1 MKKRLKVLEA
11 KVAQE
16 GLILTEAEN
25 LVRRALA
32 FLRLASIRLML
43 RKFCNLR
50 TKLPDS
56 LQTCGQCHYA
66 RCTYIFISFSRS
78 LSVQIVGDIACRSSC
93 DIFPKS
99 RRTMTASLVIIRR
112 SPLSPSTGLQK
123 ALRTGGLFQDKSLYQ
138 AEFQLGFVR
147 HP

>member
-32 FLRLASIRLML
+32 FLRLASIRLMR
-43 RKFCNLR
+43 RKFCNLC

-56 LQTCGQCHYA
+56 L
-66 RCTYIFISFSRS
+66 
-78 LSVQIVGDIACRSSC
+78 
-93 DIFPKS
+93 
-99 RRTMTASLVIIRR
+99 
-112 SPLSPSTGLQK
+112 
-123 ALRTGGLFQDKSLYQ
+123 
-138 AEFQLGFVR
+138 
-147 HP
+147 

>member
-1 MKKRLKVLEA
+1 MMKKRLKVLEA

-56 LQTCGQCHYA
+56 L
-66 RCTYIFISFSRS
+66 
-78 LSVQIVGDIACRSSC
+78 
-93 DIFPKS
+93 
-99 RRTMTASLVIIRR
+99 
-112 SPLSPSTGLQK
+112 
-123 ALRTGGLFQDKSLYQ
+123 
-138 AEFQLGFVR
+138 
-147 HP
+147 

>member
-25 LVRRALA
+25 LIRRALA
-32 FLRLASIRLML
+32 LLRLASIRLTL
-43 RKFCNLR
+43 REFCNLR

-56 LQTCGQCHYA
+56 PETCGQCHYA
-66 RCTYIFISFSRS
+66 RCTYIFSPSRS
-78 LSVQIVGDIACRSSC
+78 LSVKIVGDIACRSSC

-99 RRTMTASLVIIRR
+99 RRTMAASLVPTIRR
-112 SPLSPSTGLQK
+112 SPLSPSTVLQK
-123 ALRTGGLFQDKSLYQ
+123 ALKTGGLFQDKSLYQ

>member
-16 GLILTEAEN
+16 GPILTEAEN

-56 LQTCGQCHYA
+56 L
-66 RCTYIFISFSRS
+66 
-78 LSVQIVGDIACRSSC
+78 
-93 DIFPKS
+93 
-99 RRTMTASLVIIRR
+99 
-112 SPLSPSTGLQK
+112 
-123 ALRTGGLFQDKSLYQ
+123 
-138 AEFQLGFVR
+138 
-147 HP
+147 

>member
-1 MKKRLKVLEA
+1 MLAKRAGGWRSRYGGDEPPQADPGEPAAARDRGADRRAFGRIRVPHKLRTRGLSISPAAVRGVWHHHGLQTMKKRLKVLEA

-56 LQTCGQCHYA
+56 L
-66 RCTYIFISFSRS
+66 
-78 LSVQIVGDIACRSSC
+78 
-93 DIFPKS
+93 
-99 RRTMTASLVIIRR
+99 
-112 SPLSPSTGLQK
+112 
-123 ALRTGGLFQDKSLYQ
+123 
-138 AEFQLGFVR
+138 
-147 HP
+147 